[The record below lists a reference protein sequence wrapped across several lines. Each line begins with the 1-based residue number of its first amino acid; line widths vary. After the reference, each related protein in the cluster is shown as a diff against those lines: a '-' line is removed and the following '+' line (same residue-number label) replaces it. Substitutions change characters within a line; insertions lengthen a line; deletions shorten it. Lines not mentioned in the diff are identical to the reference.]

1 METVIH
7 SDDAFA
13 PVEYL
18 NLKKA
23 HLKDKNIVS
32 LYRIIVTLVE
42 GEGGGLVVNASDYGS
57 RGRGLSPLGS
67 NRVVSLSKAHLLPKS
82 TGNTRKRW
90 LRPNMTEKL
99 FTGTLRINQP
109 TNPC

>member
-32 LYRIIVTLVE
+32 LYRIIVTLLIE
-42 GEGGGLVVNASDYGS
+42 LCDLVD
-57 RGRGLSPLGS
+57 
-67 NRVVSLSKAHLLPKS
+67 
-82 TGNTRKRW
+82 
-90 LRPNMTEKL
+90 
-99 FTGTLRINQP
+99 
-109 TNPC
+109 